1 MKSSKVKTK
10 LGASYW
16 KLWSA
21 TTVSNLGDGIVS
33 IAYPWLASAVTR
45 SPLLIALS
53 AVVSRLPWLIFT
65 LHAGVITDRFN
76 RKRIIVAMD
85 SARGLLTIAVGFFV
99 YLERDSLPSLN
110 ELTSLTD
117 LETNYTLYSVILIT
131 AFLFG
136 LAEVLRDNSA
146 QTLMPAVVE
155 DKDLEKANGRMWSA
169 ESLTNSFIG
178 PPLGSFIIAIA
189 IFLPF
194 FVDAVTFFIAAAL
207 IASMKPTVKSF
218 APEAKSE
225 PINFKAEIKEGF
237 SWLWSHTLLRPMAII
252 LGLING
258 IAALTGAVF
267 ILFAQE
273 VLDTTVFIFAV
284 LGTAAAVG
292 GILGGLLGPKV
303 SEKIGSGRSL
313 ALALF
318 AMPLCTLLIGFTS
331 QWQVVWLLVAVSTF
345 TGVLWNVVTVSLRQS
360 LIPSNL
366 LGRVNSVYRFFAWGT
381 IPIGTLLGGGLVA
394 ALEGPLGREM
404 AFRSVYFVGATLGF
418 LLFIYAIRVLT
429 TEAID
434 EARAAGAAGGSASSA
449 S

>member
-1 MKSSKVKTK
+1 VKSAKVKTR
-10 LGASYW
+10 LSASYW
-16 KLWSA
+16 KLWGA
-21 TTVSNLGDGIVS
+21 TTISNLGDGIVA

-53 AVVSRLPWLIFT
+53 AVVSRLPWLVFT

-85 SARGLLTIAVGFFV
+85 TLRGLLTIAIGIFV
-99 YLERDSLPSLN
+99 YLERESLPSLN
-110 ELTSLTD
+110 ELTSLTN

-136 LAEVLRDNSA
+136 LAEVLRDNCA

-194 FVDAVTFFIAAAL
+194 FVDAVTFFLAAAL
-207 IASMKPTVKSF
+207 IAGMKPTVKSF
-218 APEAKSE
+218 EPETKSG
-225 PINFKAEIKEGF
+225 PINFRAEIKEGF

-252 LGLING
+252 LGLLNG
-258 IAALTGAVF
+258 IASLSAAVY

-273 VLDTTVFIFAV
+273 VLNTTVFIFAV

-292 GILGGLLGPKV
+292 GILGGLLGPKI

-313 ALALF
+313 AIALF
-318 AMPLCTLLIGFTS
+318 VMPLGALLIGFAS
-331 QWQVVWLLVAVSTF
+331 QWYVVWALVFFQTF
-345 TGVLWNVVTVSLRQS
+345 AGVLWNIVTVSLRQS
-360 LIPSNL
+360 LIPTNL

-381 IPIGTLLGGGLVA
+381 IPIGTLLGGGVVF
-394 ALEGPLGREM
+394 ALEGLIGREM
-404 AFRSVYFVGATLGF
+404 AFRSVYFIGAALGF
-418 LLFIYAIRVLT
+418 ILFVYAIRVLT

-434 EARAAGAAGGSASSA
+434 KARASS

>member
-1 MKSSKVKTK
+1 VKTK

-21 TTVSNLGDGIVS
+21 TGISNLGDGIVS

-110 ELTSLTD
+110 ELTSLTN

-178 PPLGSFIIAIA
+178 PPVGSFIIAIA

-194 FVDAVTFFIAAAL
+194 FVDAATFFFAAAL

-218 APEAKSE
+218 APEAKSG

-237 SWLWSHTLLRPMAII
+237 TWLWSHTLLRPMAII
-252 LGLING
+252 LGLLNG
-258 IAALTGAVF
+258 TASLTGAVF

-273 VLDTTVFIFAV
+273 VLNTTVFIFAV

-331 QWQVVWLLVAVSTF
+331 QWYVVWVLVVIETF
-345 TGVLWNVVTVSLRQS
+345 TAVLWNVVTVSLRQS

-394 ALEGPLGREM
+394 LLEGPLGREM
-404 AFRSVYFVGATLGF
+404 AFRSVYFVGAASGF

-434 EARAAGAAGGSASSA
+434 KARAAGSAS
-449 S
+449 

>member
-1 MKSSKVKTK
+1 VKTK

-21 TTVSNLGDGIVS
+21 TGISNLGDGIVS

-110 ELTSLTD
+110 ELTSLTN

-178 PPLGSFIIAIA
+178 PPVGSFIIAIA

-194 FVDAVTFFIAAAL
+194 FVDAATFFFAAAL

-218 APEAKSE
+218 APEAKSG

-237 SWLWSHTLLRPMAII
+237 TWLWSHTLLRPMAII
-252 LGLING
+252 LGLLNG
-258 IAALTGAVF
+258 IGSLTGAVF

-273 VLDTTVFIFAV
+273 VLNTTVFIFAI

-331 QWQVVWLLVAVSTF
+331 QWYIVWVLVVIETF
-345 TGVLWNVVTVSLRQS
+345 TAVLWNVVTVSLRQS

-394 ALEGPLGREM
+394 LLEGPLGREM
-404 AFRSVYFVGATLGF
+404 AFRSVYFVGAASGF

-434 EARAAGAAGGSASSA
+434 KARAAGSAGSAT
-449 S
+449 

>member
-1 MKSSKVKTK
+1 LKTK

-21 TTVSNLGDGIVS
+21 TGISNLGDGITS

-53 AVVSRLPWLIFT
+53 VVVSRLPWLIFT

-85 SARGLLTIAVGFFV
+85 SVRGLLTIAVGIFV

-110 ELTSLTD
+110 ELSSLTN
-117 LETNYTLYSVILIT
+117 LETNYTLYSVILVT

-194 FVDAVTFFIAAAL
+194 FVDAATFFIAAAL
-207 IASMKPTVKSF
+207 IATMKPTVKSF
-218 APEAKSE
+218 APEAKSG
-225 PINFKAEIKEGF
+225 PINFKAEIKEGIA
-237 SWLWSHTLLRPMAII
+237 WLWSHTLLRPMAII
-252 LGLING
+252 LGLLNG
-258 IAALTGAVF
+258 IAALTGAIF

-273 VLDTTVFIFAV
+273 VLNTTVFIFAI
-284 LGTAAAVG
+284 LGTAGAVG
-292 GILGGLLGPKV
+292 GILGGLLAPRI
-303 SEKIGSGRSL
+303 SEKIGRGRSL
-313 ALALF
+313 AITLF
-318 AMPLCTLLIGFTS
+318 VEPLGFLLIGFAS
-331 QWQVVWLLVAVSTF
+331 QWYIVWILVAMEAF
-345 TGVLWNVVTVSLRQS
+345 TAVLWNVVTVSLRQS
-360 LIPSNL
+360 LIPTHL

-381 IPIGTLLGGGLVA
+381 IPIGSLLGGGLVA
-394 ALEGPLGREM
+394 LLAGPFGREM
-404 AFRSVYFVGATLGF
+404 AFRSVYFVGAALGF

-434 EARAAGAAGGSASSA
+434 KARAAGSAGSTT
-449 S
+449 

>member
-1 MKSSKVKTK
+1 MKSAKVKTR
-10 LGASYW
+10 LSASYW
-16 KLWSA
+16 KLWGA
-21 TTVSNLGDGIVS
+21 TTISNLGDGIVA

-53 AVVSRLPWLIFT
+53 AVVSRLPWLVFT

-85 SARGLLTIAVGFFV
+85 TLRGLLTIAIGIFV
-99 YLERDSLPSLN
+99 YLERESLPTLN
-110 ELTSLTD
+110 ELTSLTN

-136 LAEVLRDNSA
+136 LAEVLRDNCA

-194 FVDAVTFFIAAAL
+194 FVDAVTFFLAAAL
-207 IASMKPTVKSF
+207 IAGMKPTVKSF
-218 APEAKSE
+218 EPETKSG
-225 PINFKAEIKEGF
+225 PINFRAEIKEGF

-252 LGLING
+252 LGLLNA
-258 IAALTGAVF
+258 IASLSAAVY

-273 VLDTTVFIFAV
+273 VLNTTVFIFAV

-292 GILGGLLGPKV
+292 GILGGLLGPKI

-313 ALALF
+313 TIALF
-318 AMPLCTLLIGFTS
+318 VMPLGALLIGFAS
-331 QWQVVWLLVAVSTF
+331 QWYVVWALVFFQTF
-345 TGVLWNVVTVSLRQS
+345 AGVLWNIVTVSLRQS
-360 LIPSNL
+360 LIPTNL

-381 IPIGTLLGGGLVA
+381 IPIGTLLGGGVVF
-394 ALEGPLGREM
+394 ALEGLIGREM
-404 AFRSVYFVGATLGF
+404 AFRSVYFIGAALGF
-418 LLFIYAIRVLT
+418 ILFVYAIRVLT

-434 EARAAGAAGGSASSA
+434 KARASS

>member
-1 MKSSKVKTK
+1 MKPSKVKTK

-21 TTVSNLGDGIVS
+21 TGISNLGDGITS

-76 RKRIIVAMD
+76 RKHIIVAMD
-85 SARGLLTIAVGFFV
+85 SLRGVLTIAVGLFV

-110 ELTSLTD
+110 ELTSLTN
-117 LETNYTLYSVILIT
+117 LQTNYTLYTVILIT

-178 PPLGSFIIAIA
+178 PPIGSFIIAIA

-194 FVDAVTFFIAAAL
+194 FIDAATFFFAAAL
-207 IASMKPTVKSF
+207 IASMKPTVNSF
-218 APEAKSE
+218 SPEAKTG

-237 SWLWSHTLLRPMAII
+237 TWLWSHTLLRPMAII
-252 LGLING
+252 LGLLNG
-258 IAALTGAVF
+258 IASLTGAVF

-273 VLDTTVFIFAV
+273 VLETTVFIFAI
-284 LGTAAAVG
+284 LGTAGAVG
-292 GILGGLLGPKV
+292 GIAGGILGPKV

-318 AMPLCTLLIGFTS
+318 VMPLSTLLIGLTS
-331 QWQVVWLLVAVSTF
+331 QWYIVWVLVVVETF
-345 TGVLWNVVTVSLRQS
+345 TAVLWNVVTVSLRQS
-360 LIPSNL
+360 LIPTNL

-381 IPIGTLLGGGLVA
+381 IPIGTLLGGGLVSI
-394 ALEGPLGREM
+394 LEAPLGREM
-404 AFRSVYFVGATLGF
+404 AFRSIYFAGALLGF

-434 EARAAGAAGGSASSA
+434 RARAAGSAS
-449 S
+449 

>member
-1 MKSSKVKTK
+1 VKSSKVKTR
-10 LGASYW
+10 LSASYW
-16 KLWSA
+16 KLWGA
-21 TTVSNLGDGIVS
+21 TTISNLGDGIVA

-53 AVVSRLPWLIFT
+53 AVVSRLPWLVFT

-85 SARGLLTIAVGFFV
+85 TLRGLLTIAIGIFV
-99 YLERDSLPSLN
+99 YLERESLPSLN
-110 ELTSLTD
+110 ELTSLTN

-136 LAEVLRDNSA
+136 LAEVLRDNCA

-194 FVDAVTFFIAAAL
+194 FV
-207 IASMKPTVKSF
+207 VKSF
-218 APEAKSE
+218 EPETKSG
-225 PINFKAEIKEGF
+225 PINFRAEIKEGF

-252 LGLING
+252 LGLLNA
-258 IAALTGAVF
+258 IASLSAAVY

-273 VLDTTVFIFAV
+273 VLNTTVFIFAV

-292 GILGGLLGPKV
+292 GILGGLLGPKI

-313 ALALF
+313 AIALF
-318 AMPLCTLLIGFTS
+318 VMPLGALLIGFAS
-331 QWQVVWLLVAVSTF
+331 QWYVVWALIFFQTF
-345 TGVLWNVVTVSLRQS
+345 AGVLWNVVTVSLRQS
-360 LIPSNL
+360 LIPTNL

-381 IPIGTLLGGGLVA
+381 IPIGTLLGGGVVF
-394 ALEGPLGREM
+394 ALEGLIGREM
-404 AFRSVYFVGATLGF
+404 AFRSVYFIGAALGF
-418 LLFIYAIRVLT
+418 ILFVYAIRVLT

-434 EARAAGAAGGSASSA
+434 KARASS

>member
-1 MKSSKVKTK
+1 
-10 LGASYW
+10 
-16 KLWSA
+16 
-21 TTVSNLGDGIVS
+21 LGDGIVS

-85 SARGLLTIAVGFFV
+85 SVRGLLTIAVGIFV

-110 ELTSLTD
+110 ELTSLTN
-117 LETNYTLYSVILIT
+117 LETNYTLYSVILVT

-194 FVDAVTFFIAAAL
+194 FVDAATFFVAAAL

-218 APEAKSE
+218 SPEAKSG
-225 PINFKAEIKEGF
+225 PINFRAEIKEGF

-252 LGLING
+252 LGLLNG
-258 IAALTGAVF
+258 IASLTGAVF

-318 AMPLCTLLIGFTS
+318 VMPFGTLLIGFSS
-331 QWQVVWLLVAVSTF
+331 QWYVVWVLVVIETF
-345 TGVLWNVVTVSLRQS
+345 TAVLWNVVTVSLRQS
-360 LIPSNL
+360 LIPTNL

-394 ALEGPLGREM
+394 ALEGPFGREM
-404 AFRSVYFVGATLGF
+404 AFRSVYFVGAALGF
-418 LLFIYAIRVLT
+418 LLFLYAIRVLT

-434 EARAAGAAGGSASSA
+434 KARAAGAAGSAR
-449 S
+449 

>member
-1 MKSSKVKTK
+1 MDGIQSVLKLKTK

-21 TTVSNLGDGIVS
+21 TGISNLGDGIVS

-53 AVVSRLPWLIFT
+53 VVVSRLPWLIFT

-178 PPLGSFIIAIA
+178 PPLGSFMIAIA

-394 ALEGPLGREM
+394 LLEGPFGREM
-404 AFRSVYFVGATLGF
+404 AFRSVYFVGAALGF
-418 LLFIYAIRVLT
+418 VLFLYAIRVLT
-429 TEAID
+429 TKAID
-434 EARAAGAAGGSASSA
+434 EARAAGSAS
-449 S
+449 

>member
-1 MKSSKVKTK
+1 MKTRLS
-10 LGASYW
+10 ASYW
-16 KLWSA
+16 KLWGA
-21 TTVSNLGDGIVS
+21 TTISNLGDGIVA

-53 AVVSRLPWLIFT
+53 AVVSRLPWLVFT

-85 SARGLLTIAVGFFV
+85 TLRGLLTIAIGIFV
-99 YLERDSLPSLN
+99 YLERESLPSLN
-110 ELTSLTD
+110 ELTSLTN

-136 LAEVLRDNSA
+136 LAEVLRDNCA

-194 FVDAVTFFIAAAL
+194 FVDAVTFFLAAAL
-207 IASMKPTVKSF
+207 IAGIKPTVKSF
-218 APEAKSE
+218 EPETKSG
-225 PINFKAEIKEGF
+225 PINFRAEIKEGF

-252 LGLING
+252 LGLLNA
-258 IAALTGAVF
+258 IASLSAAVY

-273 VLDTTVFIFAV
+273 ILNTTVLIFAV

-292 GILGGLLGPKV
+292 GILGGLLGPKI

-313 ALALF
+313 AIALF
-318 AMPLCTLLIGFTS
+318 VMPLGALLIGFAS
-331 QWQVVWLLVAVSTF
+331 QWYVVWALVFFQTF
-345 TGVLWNVVTVSLRQS
+345 AGVLWNVVTVSLRQS
-360 LIPSNL
+360 LIPTNL

-381 IPIGTLLGGGLVA
+381 IPIGTLLGGGVVF
-394 ALEGPLGREM
+394 ALEGLIGREM
-404 AFRSVYFVGATLGF
+404 AFRSVYFIGAALGF
-418 LLFIYAIRVLT
+418 ILFVYAIRVLT

-434 EARAAGAAGGSASSA
+434 KARASS

>member
-1 MKSSKVKTK
+1 VKSPKVKTK

-21 TTVSNLGDGIVS
+21 TTISNLGDGIVS

-53 AVVSRLPWLIFT
+53 VVVSRLPWLIFT

-85 SARGLLTIAVGFFV
+85 SVRGLLTIAVGIFV

-110 ELTSLTD
+110 ELSSLTN
-117 LETNYTLYSVILIT
+117 LETNYTLYSVILVT

-194 FVDAVTFFIAAAL
+194 FVDAATFFVAAAL

-218 APEAKSE
+218 SPEAKSG
-225 PINFKAEIKEGF
+225 PINFRAEIKEGF

-252 LGLING
+252 LGLLNG
-258 IAALTGAVF
+258 IASLTGAVF

-318 AMPLCTLLIGFTS
+318 VMPFGTLLIGFSS
-331 QWQVVWLLVAVSTF
+331 QWYVVWVLVVIETF
-345 TGVLWNVVTVSLRQS
+345 TAVLWNVVTVSLRQS
-360 LIPSNL
+360 LIPTNL

-394 ALEGPLGREM
+394 ALEGPFGREM
-404 AFRSVYFVGATLGF
+404 AFRSVYFVGAALGF
-418 LLFIYAIRVLT
+418 LLFLYAIRVLT

-434 EARAAGAAGGSASSA
+434 KARAAGAAGSAK
-449 S
+449 

>member
-1 MKSSKVKTK
+1 MKTRLS
-10 LGASYW
+10 ASYW
-16 KLWSA
+16 KLWGA
-21 TTVSNLGDGIVS
+21 TTISNLGDGIVA

-53 AVVSRLPWLIFT
+53 AVVSRLPWLVFT

-85 SARGLLTIAVGFFV
+85 TLRGLLTIAIGIFV
-99 YLERDSLPSLN
+99 YLERESLPSLN
-110 ELTSLTD
+110 ELTSLTN

-136 LAEVLRDNSA
+136 LAEVLRDNCA

-194 FVDAVTFFIAAAL
+194 FVDAVTFFLAAAL
-207 IASMKPTVKSF
+207 IAGMKPTVKSF
-218 APEAKSE
+218 EPEVKSG
-225 PINFKAEIKEGF
+225 PINFRAEIKEGF

-252 LGLING
+252 LGLLNA
-258 IAALTGAVF
+258 IASLSAAVY

-273 VLDTTVFIFAV
+273 VLNTTVFIFAV

-292 GILGGLLGPKV
+292 GILGGLLGPKI

-313 ALALF
+313 AIALF
-318 AMPLCTLLIGFTS
+318 VMPLGALLIGFAS
-331 QWQVVWLLVAVSTF
+331 QWYVVWALVFFQTF
-345 TGVLWNVVTVSLRQS
+345 AGVLWNIVTVSLRQS
-360 LIPSNL
+360 LIPTNL

-381 IPIGTLLGGGLVA
+381 IPIGTLLGGGVVF
-394 ALEGPLGREM
+394 ALEGLIGREM
-404 AFRSVYFVGATLGF
+404 AFRSVYFIGAALGF
-418 LLFIYAIRVLT
+418 ILFVYAIRVLT

-434 EARAAGAAGGSASSA
+434 KARASS

>member
-1 MKSSKVKTK
+1 MKSSKVKTR
-10 LGASYW
+10 LSASYW
-16 KLWSA
+16 KLWGA
-21 TTVSNLGDGIVS
+21 TTISNLGDGIVA

-53 AVVSRLPWLIFT
+53 AVVSRLPWLVFT

-85 SARGLLTIAVGFFV
+85 TLRGLLTIAIGIFV
-99 YLERDSLPSLN
+99 YLERESLPSLN
-110 ELTSLTD
+110 ELTSLTN

-136 LAEVLRDNSA
+136 LAEVLRDNCA

-194 FVDAVTFFIAAAL
+194 FVDAVTFFLAAAL
-207 IASMKPTVKSF
+207 IAGMKPTVKSF
-218 APEAKSE
+218 EPETKSG
-225 PINFKAEIKEGF
+225 PINFRAEIKEGF

-252 LGLING
+252 LGLLNA
-258 IAALTGAVF
+258 IASLSAAVY

-273 VLDTTVFIFAV
+273 VLNTTVFIFAV

-292 GILGGLLGPKV
+292 GILGGLLGPKI

-313 ALALF
+313 AIALF
-318 AMPLCTLLIGFTS
+318 VMPLGALLIGFAS
-331 QWQVVWLLVAVSTF
+331 QWYVVWALVFFQTF
-345 TGVLWNVVTVSLRQS
+345 AGVLWNIVTVSLRQS
-360 LIPSNL
+360 LIPTNL

-381 IPIGTLLGGGLVA
+381 IPIGTLLGGGVVF
-394 ALEGPLGREM
+394 ALEGLIGREM
-404 AFRSVYFVGATLGF
+404 AFRSVYFIGAALGF
-418 LLFIYAIRVLT
+418 ILFVYAIRVLT

-434 EARAAGAAGGSASSA
+434 KARASS

>member
-10 LGASYW
+10 FSPSYW

-21 TTVSNLGDGIVS
+21 TTISNLGDGIVA

-53 AVVSRLPWLIFT
+53 AVISRLPWLIFT

-85 SARGLLTIAVGFFV
+85 TVRGILTFTVGVFV
-99 YLERDSLPSLN
+99 YLERDSLPALN
-110 ELTSLTD
+110 ELTSLTN

-136 LAEVLRDNSA
+136 LAEVLRDNCA

-178 PPLGSFIIAIA
+178 PPLGSFIIATA
-189 IFLPF
+189 VFLPF
-194 FVDAVTFFIAAAL
+194 FIDAVTFFVAAAL
-207 IASMKPTVKSF
+207 IAGMKPMVKSF
-218 APEAKSE
+218 EPQANSD
-225 PINFKAEIKEGF
+225 PINFRLEIREGF
-237 SWLWSHTLLRPMAII
+237 SWLWNHDLLRPMAII
-252 LGLING
+252 LGLLNG
-258 IAALTGAVF
+258 IASLSGAVY

-273 VLDTTVFIFAV
+273 VLNTSVFIFAV
-284 LGTAAAVG
+284 LGTAAAFG

-313 ALALF
+313 AIALF
-318 AMPLCTLLIGFTS
+318 VMPLGALLIGFTS
-331 QWQVVWLLVAVSTF
+331 QWYLVWVLLFFQTF
-345 TGVLWNVVTVSLRQS
+345 AGVLWNIVTVSLRQS
-360 LIPSNL
+360 LIPANL

-381 IPIGTLLGGGLVA
+381 IPIGTLLGGGVVV
-394 ALEGPLGREM
+394 ALEGLIGREI
-404 AFRSVYFVGATLGF
+404 AFRSVYFIGAGF
-418 LLFIYAIRVLT
+418 GFILFVYAIRVLT
-429 TEAID
+429 TEAINK
-434 EARAAGAAGGSASSA
+434 ARASGI
-449 S
+449 

>member
-178 PPLGSFIIAIA
+178 PPLGSFMIAIA

-394 ALEGPLGREM
+394 LLEGPFGREM
-404 AFRSVYFVGATLGF
+404 AFRSVYFVGAALGF
-418 LLFIYAIRVLT
+418 ALFLYAIRVLT
-429 TEAID
+429 TKAID
-434 EARAAGAAGGSASSA
+434 EARAAGSAP
-449 S
+449 

>member
-1 MKSSKVKTK
+1 
-10 LGASYW
+10 
-16 KLWSA
+16 LWSA
-21 TTVSNLGDGIVS
+21 TTISNLGDGIVS

-53 AVVSRLPWLIFT
+53 VVVSRLPWLIFT

-85 SARGLLTIAVGFFV
+85 SVRGLLTIAVGIFV

-110 ELTSLTD
+110 ELTSLTN
-117 LETNYTLYSVILIT
+117 LETNYTLYSVILVT

-169 ESLTNSFIG
+169 ES
-178 PPLGSFIIAIA
+178 FIIAIA

-194 FVDAVTFFIAAAL
+194 FVDAATFFVAAAL

-218 APEAKSE
+218 SPEAKSG
-225 PINFKAEIKEGF
+225 PINFRAEIKEGF

-252 LGLING
+252 LGLLNG
-258 IAALTGAVF
+258 IASLTGAVF

-318 AMPLCTLLIGFTS
+318 VMPFGTLLIGFSS
-331 QWQVVWLLVAVSTF
+331 QWYVVWVLVVIETF
-345 TGVLWNVVTVSLRQS
+345 TAVLWNVVTVSLRQS
-360 LIPSNL
+360 LIPTNL

-394 ALEGPLGREM
+394 ALEGPFGREM
-404 AFRSVYFVGATLGF
+404 AFRSVYFVGAALGF
-418 LLFIYAIRVLT
+418 LLFLYAIRVLT

-434 EARAAGAAGGSASSA
+434 KARAAGAAGSAK
-449 S
+449 

>member
-1 MKSSKVKTK
+1 M
-10 LGASYW
+10 
-16 KLWSA
+16 
-21 TTVSNLGDGIVS
+21 
-33 IAYPWLASAVTR
+33 ASAVTR

-53 AVVSRLPWLIFT
+53 AVVSRLPWLMFT

-85 SARGLLTIAVGFFV
+85 CLRGILTIAVGIFV

-110 ELTSLTD
+110 ELASLTN
-117 LETNYTLYSVILIT
+117 LETNYTLYSVILVT

-194 FVDAVTFFIAAAL
+194 FVDAATFFFAAAL

-218 APEAKSE
+218 APEAKTG
-225 PINFKAEIKEGF
+225 PINFRAEIKEGF
-237 SWLWSHTLLRPMAII
+237 SWLWSHSLLRPMAII
-252 LGLING
+252 LGLLNG
-258 IAALTGAVF
+258 IASLTNAVF

-273 VLDTTVFIFAV
+273 VLNTTVFIFAI
-284 LGTAAAVG
+284 LGTAASVG

-331 QWQVVWLLVAVSTF
+331 QWYVVWVLVVIETF
-345 TGVLWNVVTVSLRQS
+345 TAVLWNVVTVSLRQS

-404 AFRSVYFVGATLGF
+404 AFRSVYFVGAACGF
-418 LLFIYAIRVLT
+418 RLFIYAIRVLT

-434 EARAAGAAGGSASSA
+434 KARAAGSADSAG
-449 S
+449 

>member
-1 MKSSKVKTK
+1 VKSSKVKTR
-10 LGASYW
+10 LSASYW
-16 KLWSA
+16 KLWGA
-21 TTVSNLGDGIVS
+21 TTISNLGDGIVA

-53 AVVSRLPWLIFT
+53 AVVSRLPWLVFT

-85 SARGLLTIAVGFFV
+85 TLRGLLTIAIGIFV
-99 YLERDSLPSLN
+99 YLERESLPSLN
-110 ELTSLTD
+110 ELTSLTN

-136 LAEVLRDNSA
+136 LAEVLRDNCA

-194 FVDAVTFFIAAAL
+194 FVDAVTFFLAAAL
-207 IASMKPTVKSF
+207 IAGMKPTVKSF
-218 APEAKSE
+218 EPETKSG
-225 PINFKAEIKEGF
+225 PINFRAEIKEGF

-252 LGLING
+252 LGLLNA
-258 IAALTGAVF
+258 IASLSAAVY

-273 VLDTTVFIFAV
+273 VLNTTVFIFAV

-292 GILGGLLGPKV
+292 GILGGLLGPKI

-313 ALALF
+313 AIALF
-318 AMPLCTLLIGFTS
+318 VMPLGALLIGFAS
-331 QWQVVWLLVAVSTF
+331 QWYVVWALIFFQTF
-345 TGVLWNVVTVSLRQS
+345 AGVLWNVVTVSLRQS
-360 LIPSNL
+360 LIPTNL

-381 IPIGTLLGGGLVA
+381 IPIGTLLGGGVVF
-394 ALEGPLGREM
+394 ALEGLIGREM
-404 AFRSVYFVGATLGF
+404 AFRSVYFIGAALGF
-418 LLFIYAIRVLT
+418 ILFVYAIRVLT

-434 EARAAGAAGGSASSA
+434 KARASS

>member
-1 MKSSKVKTK
+1 MKPSKAKTK

-21 TTVSNLGDGIVS
+21 TGISNLGDGITS

-53 AVVSRLPWLIFT
+53 AVISRLPWLIFT

-85 SARGLLTIAVGFFV
+85 SMRGILTIAVGIFV
-99 YLERDSLPSLN
+99 CLERDSLPSLN
-110 ELTSLTD
+110 ELTSLTN
-117 LETNYTLYSVILIT
+117 LQTNYTLYTVILIT

-194 FVDAVTFFIAAAL
+194 FVDAATFFVAAAL

-218 APEAKSE
+218 APEAKTG

-252 LGLING
+252 LGLLNG
-258 IAALTGAVF
+258 IASLTGAVF

-273 VLDTTVFIFAV
+273 VLNTTVFIFAV

-292 GILGGLLGPKV
+292 GILGGLLAPRI
-303 SEKIGSGRSL
+303 SERIGRGRSL
-313 ALALF
+313 AITLF
-318 AMPLCTLLIGFTS
+318 VEPLGFLLIGFAS
-331 QWQVVWLLVAVSTF
+331 QWYIVWILVAMEAF
-345 TGVLWNVVTVSLRQS
+345 TAVLWNVVTVSLRQS
-360 LIPSNL
+360 LIPTHL
-366 LGRVNSVYRFFAWGT
+366 LGRVNSVYRLFAWGT
-381 IPIGTLLGGGLVA
+381 IPIGTLFGGGLVA
-394 ALEGPLGREM
+394 ILEGPFGREM
-404 AFRSVYFVGATLGF
+404 AFRSAYFVAAALGF

-434 EARAAGAAGGSASSA
+434 RARAAGSAT
-449 S
+449 

>member
-1 MKSSKVKTK
+1 MKSSKAKTK

-110 ELTSLTD
+110 ELSSLTN
-117 LETNYTLYSVILIT
+117 LETNYTLYSVILVT

-194 FVDAVTFFIAAAL
+194 FVDAVTFFVAAAL

-218 APEAKSE
+218 APEAKSG
-225 PINFKAEIKEGF
+225 PINFRAEIKEGF

-394 ALEGPLGREM
+394 LLEGPFGREM
-404 AFRSVYFVGATLGF
+404 AFRSVYFVGAALGF
-418 LLFIYAIRVLT
+418 VLFLYAIRVLT
-429 TEAID
+429 TKAID
-434 EARAAGAAGGSASSA
+434 EARAAGSAS
-449 S
+449 

>member
-1 MKSSKVKTK
+1 VKSSKVRTK

-21 TTVSNLGDGIVS
+21 TGISNLGDGITS

-45 SPLLIALS
+45 SPVLISLAAL
-53 AVVSRLPWLIFT
+53 VSRLPWLLFT

-76 RKRIIVAMD
+76 RKKIIVAMD
-85 SARGLLTIAVGFFV
+85 TLRGGLTIIVGAVI
-99 YLERDSLPSLN
+99 YLERDSLPSLS
-110 ELTSLTD
+110 ELTNLTS
-117 LETNYTLYSVILIT
+117 LETNYSLYFVILVT

-178 PPLGSFIIAIA
+178 PPLGSLLIGAA
-189 IFLPF
+189 VFLPF
-194 FVDAVTFFIAAAL
+194 FVDAATFFIAAAL

-218 APEAKSE
+218 SPESKTG

-237 SWLWSHTLLRPMAII
+237 TWLWSHTLLRPMAII
-252 LGLING
+252 LGLLNG
-258 IAALTGAVF
+258 IAALTGATF

-273 VLDTTVFIFAV
+273 VLDTTVFIFAI
-284 LGTAAAVG
+284 LGTAGAIG

-303 SEKIGSGRSL
+303 SEKIGTGRTLSL
-313 ALALF
+313 VLFTEALCTFFIGLTTNWQIVWVLTALA
-318 AMPLCTLLIGFTS
+318 
-331 QWQVVWLLVAVSTF
+331 TF

-360 LIPSNL
+360 LIPTNL
-366 LGRVNSVYRFFAWGT
+366 LGRVNSVYRFFAWGS
-381 IPIGTLLGGGLVA
+381 IPIGALIGGVLVS
-394 ALEGPLGREM
+394 ALEGPIGREM
-404 AFRSVYFVGATLGF
+404 AFRSVYFIAGGLAL
-418 LLFIYAIRVLT
+418 LLFLYAIRVLT

-434 EARAAGAAGGSASSA
+434 EARAAGSAQ
-449 S
+449 

>member
-1 MKSSKVKTK
+1 MKSSKAKTK
-10 LGASYW
+10 LGTSYW

-99 YLERDSLPSLN
+99 FLERDSLPSLN
-110 ELTSLTD
+110 ELSSLTN
-117 LETNYTLYSVILIT
+117 LETNYTLYSVILVT

-194 FVDAVTFFIAAAL
+194 FVDAVTFFVAAAL

-394 ALEGPLGREM
+394 LLEGPFGREM
-404 AFRSVYFVGATLGF
+404 AFRSVYFVGAALGF
-418 LLFIYAIRVLT
+418 VLFLYAIRVLT
-429 TEAID
+429 TKAID
-434 EARAAGAAGGSASSA
+434 EARAAGSAS
-449 S
+449 

>member
-1 MKSSKVKTK
+1 M
-10 LGASYW
+10 
-16 KLWSA
+16 WSA

-85 SARGLLTIAVGFFV
+85 SVRGLLTIAVGIFV

-117 LETNYTLYSVILIT
+117 LETNYTLYSVILVT

-194 FVDAVTFFIAAAL
+194 FVDAVTFFVAAAL

-218 APEAKSE
+218 APEAKTG
-225 PINFKAEIKEGF
+225 PINFNAEIKEGF
-237 SWLWSHTLLRPMAII
+237 AWLWSHTLLRPMAII
-252 LGLING
+252 LGLLNG
-258 IAALTGAVF
+258 IASLSAAVF

-318 AMPLCTLLIGFTS
+318 VMPFGTLLIGFSS
-331 QWQVVWLLVAVSTF
+331 QWYVVWVLVVIETF
-345 TGVLWNVVTVSLRQS
+345 TAVLWNVVTVSLRQS
-360 LIPSNL
+360 LIPTNL

-394 ALEGPLGREM
+394 ALEGPFGREM
-404 AFRSVYFVGATLGF
+404 AFRSVYFVGAALGF
-418 LLFIYAIRVLT
+418 VLFLYAIRVLT
-429 TEAID
+429 TKAID
-434 EARAAGAAGGSASSA
+434 EARAAGSAS
-449 S
+449 

>member
-1 MKSSKVKTK
+1 M
-10 LGASYW
+10 
-16 KLWSA
+16 WSA

-394 ALEGPLGREM
+394 LLEGPFGREM
-404 AFRSVYFVGATLGF
+404 AFRSVYFVGAALGF
-418 LLFIYAIRVLT
+418 VLFLYAIRVLT
-429 TEAID
+429 TKAID
-434 EARAAGAAGGSASSA
+434 EARAAGSAS
-449 S
+449 

>member
-1 MKSSKVKTK
+1 
-10 LGASYW
+10 
-16 KLWSA
+16 
-21 TTVSNLGDGIVS
+21 LGDGIVS

-85 SARGLLTIAVGFFV
+85 SVRGLLTIAVGIFV

-110 ELTSLTD
+110 ELTSLTN
-117 LETNYTLYSVILIT
+117 LETNYTLYSVILVT

-194 FVDAVTFFIAAAL
+194 FVDAATFFVAAAL

-218 APEAKSE
+218 SPEAKSG
-225 PINFKAEIKEGF
+225 PINFRAEIKEGF

-252 LGLING
+252 LGLLNG
-258 IAALTGAVF
+258 IASLTGAVF

-318 AMPLCTLLIGFTS
+318 VMPFGTLLIGFSS
-331 QWQVVWLLVAVSTF
+331 QWYVVWVLVVIETF
-345 TGVLWNVVTVSLRQS
+345 TAVLWNVVTVSLRQS
-360 LIPSNL
+360 LIPTNL

-394 ALEGPLGREM
+394 ALEGPFGREM
-404 AFRSVYFVGATLGF
+404 AFRSVYFVGAALGF
-418 LLFIYAIRVLT
+418 LLFLYAIRVLT

-434 EARAAGAAGGSASSA
+434 KARAAGAAGSAK
-449 S
+449 

>member
-1 MKSSKVKTK
+1 MKSAKAPSK

-394 ALEGPLGREM
+394 LLEGPFGREM

-418 LLFIYAIRVLT
+418 LLFLYAIRVLT
-429 TEAID
+429 TKAID
-434 EARAAGAAGGSASSA
+434 EARAAGSAS
-449 S
+449 

>member
-1 MKSSKVKTK
+1 MKTK

-21 TTVSNLGDGIVS
+21 TGISNLGDGIVS

-110 ELTSLTD
+110 ELTSLTN

-178 PPLGSFIIAIA
+178 PPVGSFIIAIA

-194 FVDAVTFFIAAAL
+194 FVDAATFFFAAAL

-218 APEAKSE
+218 APEAKSG

-237 SWLWSHTLLRPMAII
+237 TWLWNHTLLRPMAII
-252 LGLING
+252 LGLLNG
-258 IAALTGAVF
+258 IASLTGAVF

-273 VLDTTVFIFAV
+273 VLNTTVFIFAI

-331 QWQVVWLLVAVSTF
+331 QWYVVWVLVVIETF
-345 TGVLWNVVTVSLRQS
+345 TAVLWNVVTVSLRQS
-360 LIPSNL
+360 LIPTNL

-394 ALEGPLGREM
+394 ALEGPFGREI
-404 AFRSVYFVGATLGF
+404 AFRSVYFVGAALGF

-434 EARAAGAAGGSASSA
+434 KARAASSTT
-449 S
+449 

>member
-381 IPIGTLLGGGLVA
+381 IPIGTLLGGGLVS
-394 ALEGPLGREM
+394 ALEGPFGREM

-429 TEAID
+429 TKAID
-434 EARAAGAAGGSASSA
+434 EARAAGSAS
-449 S
+449 

>member
-1 MKSSKVKTK
+1 
-10 LGASYW
+10 
-16 KLWSA
+16 LWSA
-21 TTVSNLGDGIVS
+21 TTISNLGDGIVS

-53 AVVSRLPWLIFT
+53 VVVSRLPWLIFT

-85 SARGLLTIAVGFFV
+85 SVRGLLTIAVGIFV

-110 ELTSLTD
+110 ELSSLTN
-117 LETNYTLYSVILIT
+117 LETNYTLYSVILVT

-194 FVDAVTFFIAAAL
+194 FVDAATFFVAAAL

-218 APEAKSE
+218 SPEAKSG
-225 PINFKAEIKEGF
+225 PINFRAEIKEGF

-252 LGLING
+252 LGLLNG
-258 IAALTGAVF
+258 IASLTGAVF

-318 AMPLCTLLIGFTS
+318 VMPFGTLLIGFSS
-331 QWQVVWLLVAVSTF
+331 QWYVVWVLVVIETF
-345 TGVLWNVVTVSLRQS
+345 TAVLWNVVTVSLRQS
-360 LIPSNL
+360 LIPTNL

-394 ALEGPLGREM
+394 ALEGPFGREM
-404 AFRSVYFVGATLGF
+404 AFRSVYFVGAALGF
-418 LLFIYAIRVLT
+418 LLFLYAIRVLT

-434 EARAAGAAGGSASSA
+434 KARAAGAAGSAR
-449 S
+449 